1 MRNWNKKQQV
11 PVQRPRGF
19 HGCETG
25 RKFSAR
31 RKGCWKGT
39 CGTGIKSSKCPYSA
53 PEDFMAAKPTGNS
66 LREEKGAGRALAELE
81 WRYIESERFD
91 EGVIQS
97 PCEE

>member
-1 MRNWNKKQQV
+1 MAVKQTGNSLREVALGESLRNWNKKQQV
-11 PVQRPRGF
+11 SVQSPRGF
-19 HGCETG
+19 HGCEAD

-31 RKGCWKGT
+31 R
-39 CGTGIKSSKCPYSA
+39 
-53 PEDFMAAKPTGNS
+53 
-66 LREEKGAGRALAELE
+66 KGAGRALAELE

>member
-19 HGCETG
+19 HGCEID

-31 RKGCWKGT
+31 RKG
-39 CGTGIKSSKCPYSA
+39 
-53 PEDFMAAKPTGNS
+53 
-66 LREEKGAGRALAELE
+66 AGRVLAELE

-91 EGVIQS
+91 ECVIQS

>member
-1 MRNWNKKQQV
+1 
-11 PVQRPRGF
+11 
-19 HGCETG
+19 
-25 RKFSAR
+25 
-31 RKGCWKGT
+31 
-39 CGTGIKSSKCPYSA
+39 
-53 PEDFMAAKPTGNS
+53 MAAKQAGNS

>member
-1 MRNWNKKQQV
+1 MRNWNKKQQTNG
-11 PVQRPRGF
+11 QRPREF
-19 HGCETG
+19 ADCETD

-31 RKGCWKGT
+31 RKG
-39 CGTGIKSSKCPYSA
+39 
-53 PEDFMAAKPTGNS
+53 
-66 LREEKGAGRALAELE
+66 AGRVLAELE

>member
-1 MRNWNKKQQV
+1 MAVKQTGNSLREEKVLGGYLRNWNKKQQV
-11 PVQRPRGF
+11 PVQHPRGF
-19 HGCETG
+19 HGCETD

-31 RKGCWKGT
+31 RKG
-39 CGTGIKSSKCPYSA
+39 
-53 PEDFMAAKPTGNS
+53 
-66 LREEKGAGRALAELE
+66 AGRVLAELE